1 MLILFLLKSNNWLLL
16 IFVTSISSI
25 FTVPEVGSINLDIHL
40 TKVDLPL
47 PDKPITTKVSPFWI
61 EKLTSFTATT
71 CPVFS

>member
-25 FTVPEVGSINLDIHL
+25 FTVPEVGSINLDMHL

-47 PDKPITTKVSPFWI
+47 PDKPITTKVSPF
-61 EKLTSFTATT
+61 
-71 CPVFS
+71 